1 VAAPIA
7 ASDLTKERREPQ
19 PQAAKPQ
26 AAKPQ
31 AAKPPPWVDLAA
43 ASIGSHLTRVAPG
56 KLGLGGS
63 APFPKNVPSG
73 EPGIT

>member
-1 VAAPIA
+1 MA

-19 PQAAKPQ
+19 PQAAKP
-26 AAKPQ
+26 
-31 AAKPPPWVDLAA
+31 PPWIDLAA